1 MLLGDDR
8 RGREEQRNMLLAIAL
23 MGVFILGWSYF
34 FAPRPQPPVPPAPLT
49 GQEAP
54 SPRREDAS
62 PPLAPATSAGAPLT
76 APESMLALLGPAAE
90 GAAAEDEITLRDQ
103 YLSLTFTRVGARLK
117 RATVLLGEGGKDSVQ
132 LVPEARGAD
141 ANAVYPLGLRFQS
154 DFLGEELDRR
164 RWAAETASDGRSVR
178 FTYEI
183 PGVARIQKEFSLA
196 ENPHVVDV
204 SVSYTNLEG
213 APRRLGL
220 DTSEAAFSLYWGP
233 NVSSGDLKHGMSHQ
247 EILWH
252 KDGVNTHEATS
263 GMKAEN
269 GTPYFKR
276 VRGAAWAAVK
286 SAYFVVALKPE
297 FNAADVWATGTTEA
311 FRVGLGVP
319 AFDVGPAATETR
331 HFRLYA
337 GPNRS
342 SWLAAAW
349 PGLDSALQFFT
360 MFGIMDWFAKLLLA
374 VLNWFHDHVVANYG
388 LAIIFLTVLVRL
400 VVFPLTYKS
409 MISMKKMQKL
419 QPEMEKIKAEVGDK
433 DPQELQ
439 RRIME
444 MYRERGVNP
453 LSGCLPLLLQM
464 PVFIA
469 LYNMLATAYELRHAP
484 FYGWIKD
491 LSAPDALFH
500 LGVSIPIP
508 FMTEPV
514 TTFNLLPFL
523 MAGAMLLNMKFM
535 PSTSASVNPQQ
546 KTLLYIMPVFFSLI
560 CYNMS
565 AGLNLYILT
574 STLLGIGQSYLIQ
587 HIDLDVDVSKQRKP
601 SRWGKPKNFYAAA
614 QARKREAAKET
625 RRAKKEQQK
634 RDGGKPRPTESSNR

>member
-1 MLLGDDR
+1 
-8 RGREEQRNMLLAIAL
+8 MLLAIAL
-23 MGVFILGWSYF
+23 MGLFILGWSYF
-34 FAPRPQPPVPPAPLT
+34 FAPRPQPPVPAVPVA
-49 GQEAP
+49 GQEEVP
-54 SPRREDAS
+54 QRKEGAS
-62 PPLAPATSAGAPLT
+62 PPLSTSSNGTGGVAAS
-76 APESMLALLGPAAE
+76 PEGVLALLGPAAA
-90 GAAAEDEITLRDQ
+90 GAAADDEITLRDD

-132 LVPEARGAD
+132 LVPEGRGED
-141 ANAVYPLGLRFQS
+141 ASAVYPLGLRFQP

-164 RWAAETASDGRSVR
+164 RWAAEVREDGRSVVFR
-178 FTYEI
+178 YEI
-183 PGVARIQKEFSLA
+183 AGVARIEKRFAFA
-196 ENPHVVDV
+196 ENPHVLDV

-213 APRRLGL
+213 ASRRLGL
-220 DTSEAAFSLYWGP
+220 DTSESAFSLYWGP
-233 NVSSGDLKHGMSHQ
+233 NVSSGDLKHHMAHQ

-263 GMKAEN
+263 GMKAEE
-269 GTPYFKR
+269 GRPYFKR
-276 VRGAAWAAVK
+276 VRGAAWTAVK

-297 FNAADVWATGTTEA
+297 FSAADVWASGTTEA
-311 FRVGLGVP
+311 FRIGLGAP
-319 AFDVGPAATETR
+319 AFDVEAGATETR
-331 HFRLYA
+331 SFRLYA

-360 MFGIMDWFAKLLLA
+360 MFQIMDWFAKLLLA

-535 PSTSASVNPQQ
+535 PSTSASINPQQ

-574 STLLGIGQSYLIQ
+574 STLLGIAQSYLIQ
-587 HIDLDVDVSKQRKP
+587 HIDLDVDVSKQRKTP
-601 SRWGKPKNFYAAA
+601 RWGKPKNFYAAA